1 MSGSRMPTKTTSW
14 SRISRAAAATMSSPR
29 VNVACVGMLDSRLAH
44 FADGQQWILCASLRR
59 DPLLLIANDIE
70 QRLLVCRR
78 RHYFFD
84 VPRVF
89 LVVKWLAGLR
99 VEFLVLPLADV
110 AIELDVRTIKLG
122 VSRLLTVA
130 DALHQ
135 LRALVAIEIPVVIV
149 QVIEVGRSFVLG
161 LVVAA
166 LDAPHICPMRGGG
179 MISAEE

>member
-1 MSGSRMPTKTTSW
+1 MSSREGVVRTTPFSKSPTALGACVRLATTNAMSGSRMPTKTTSW

-89 LVVKWLAGLR
+89 LVVKWLA
-99 VEFLVLPLADV
+99 
-110 AIELDVRTIKLG
+110 
-122 VSRLLTVA
+122 
-130 DALHQ
+130 
-135 LRALVAIEIPVVIV
+135 
-149 QVIEVGRSFVLG
+149 
-161 LVVAA
+161 
-166 LDAPHICPMRGGG
+166 
-179 MISAEE
+179 